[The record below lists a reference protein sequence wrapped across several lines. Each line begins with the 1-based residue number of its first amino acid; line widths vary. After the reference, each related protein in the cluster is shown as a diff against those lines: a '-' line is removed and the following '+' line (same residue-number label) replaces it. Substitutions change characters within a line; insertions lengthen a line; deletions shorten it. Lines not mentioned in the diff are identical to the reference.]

1 MDVVVLLTSLGHDP
15 RQESAREQLKQ
26 RLVVFYTLYKCV
38 EKKRLRLRIV
48 FNICMLSACMFGT
61 S

>member
-1 MDVVVLLTSLGHDP
+1 MNVVVLLTSLGHDP

-38 EKKRLRLRIV
+38 EKKRLRRIV